1 MWKINS
7 IGSETSGLAIFSEA
21 YTGQSTLDRKFRD
34 PSRVGDRKPVVDDE
48 QRFNLRSFAL
58 KGRLKLLAASHIH
71 GLQANIESLRRSR
84 RGAQDRTKMRPRLL
98 LTMWL

>member
-34 PSRVGDRKPVVDDE
+34 PSRVGDRKPIVDDE
-48 QRFNLRSFAL
+48 QRFNLRSLAL
-58 KGRLKLLAASHIH
+58 EGRLKLLAASHIH

-84 RGAQDRTKMRPRLL
+84 RGAQDRT
-98 LTMWL
+98 TW